1 MRKTRHAKIMISS
14 LVVFIA
20 AIGLLGDSGF
30 IYAADRTVIGELWSM
45 DN

>member
-1 MRKTRHAKIMISS
+1 MRNTRHAKIMMSS
-14 LVVFIA
+14 LIVFIA

-30 IYAADRTVIGELWSM
+30 IYAAERTVIGELWSM